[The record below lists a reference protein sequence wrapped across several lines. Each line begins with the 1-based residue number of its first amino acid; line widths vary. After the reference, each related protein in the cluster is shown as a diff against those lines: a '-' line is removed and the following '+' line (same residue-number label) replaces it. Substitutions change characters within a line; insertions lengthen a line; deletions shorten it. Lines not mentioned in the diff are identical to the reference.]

1 MKINPYL
8 VFNGTCAEAMT
19 FYNKVLGGKL
29 DMMKFAGTPAAEHVP
44 ASSKDKIMH
53 ACLSFGD
60 QCVMASDSMPGQ
72 PEDMK
77 EMSVT
82 LHYDKPGDADRAFT
96 ALSEKGNITMPIG
109 ETFWAKR
116 FGTFVDRFGTP
127 WMINC
132 SKPMQEFEQAMESY
146 GKQ

>member
-19 FYNKVLGGKL
+19 FYNGVLGGKL
-29 DMMKFAGTPAAEHVP
+29 DLMKYGGTPAAEHVP
-44 ASSKDKIMH
+44 AALHDKVMH

-60 QCVMASDSMPGQ
+60 HCVMASDSAPGQ
-72 PEDMK
+72 PDEMK
-77 EMSVT
+77 GMSVT
-82 LHYDKPGDADRAFT
+82 LHYEKPEDADRVFA
-96 ALSEKGNITMPIG
+96 ALSEKGSVAMPIG

-116 FGTFVDRFGTP
+116 FGTLVDRFGTP

-132 SKPMQEFEQAMESY
+132 SKPM
-146 GKQ
+146 